1 MSGRQRAQRHAA
13 DAARNSCAGAEVG
26 DCRRQPPGRWD
37 SSPTL
42 KTSCDQSR
50 EALGTDPRGRRS
62 FPRETI
68 GEPRALAVSVLHPVL
83 ASAADESS
91 VAISG
96 AHAGEGTPSLSDSSF
111 RARVLRSHKP
121 WRRPLRSRSV
131 RRDRLRC
138 ARPSALVCTLAS
150 LCGTRCPRP
159 PRPRRLRARADAP
172 CRRAGRAGASCAR
185 LGQNQHPWRQHASQE
200 AQPSAGHR
208 DMDLCAWLAAA
219 HG

>member
-1 MSGRQRAQRHAA
+1 MLRTQ
-13 DAARNSCAGAEVG
+13 ARNSWAGAEVG

-37 SSPTL
+37 NSPTHRA
-42 KTSCDQSR
+42 SCDQSR
-50 EALGTDPRGRRS
+50 EALGTDPRGRRI
-62 FPRETI
+62 FPRQTI
-68 GEPRALAVSVLHPVL
+68 GQPRALAVSVLEPVL
-83 ASAADESS
+83 SNDANESS
-91 VAISG
+91 IAISG
-96 AHAGEGTPSLSDSSF
+96 AGAGGPPSDSSF
-111 RARVLRSHKP
+111 RACVLRSHKP
-121 WRRPLRSRSV
+121 WRRLLRSRSV
-131 RRDRLRC
+131 RRDRLRF
-138 ARPSALVCTLAS
+138 ARHSALVCTLAS

-159 PRPRRLRARADAP
+159 PRPRRLPARADAP